1 MQASAPD
8 SSAGHGLI
16 SIVTETY
23 PPEVNGVAHTLLR
36 LSEGMQ
42 ARGHDIQVVRPSQK
56 QESQNSDTDTHKLIL
71 APGLPIPGYS
81 DLRFGLPI
89 KNQLIRAWKERRP
102 HSVYIATEGPLGSSA
117 LAAARKLGI
126 PVASGFHTRFD
137 EYTRHYR
144 VGFMEPVVRGWL
156 RRFHNRCDMTLVPTR
171 ELQGILESQ
180 GFENVRR
187 LSRGVDTSLFSPERR
202 DPGLRSDW
210 GLADDELALIYVGR
224 LAAEKNIAL
233 AVKTYQAIR
242 DQIPGTRLVLVGDGP
257 IREDLSRR
265 HPDIIFAGMHRG
277 ESLARHYASG
287 DLFLFPSLSETFG
300 NVVIEAM
307 ASGLPV
313 LGYNEAAV
321 KEHILPETNGISVT
335 PGDEEAFV
343 TAGLNMARRSRQLS
357 EYGVQARQD
366 SLEQDWS
373 HIFQKFEKLLN
384 EIREEQRHEP
394 APAYE

>member
-1 MQASAPD
+1 MQASVPD
-8 SSAGHGLI
+8 TTAGNGYI
-16 SIVTETY
+16 AIVTETF

-42 ARGHDIQVVRPSQK
+42 ERGHGIQIVRPRQK
-56 QESQNSDTDTHKLIL
+56 QEAPRSDDSTLIL

-81 DLRFGLPI
+81 DLRFGMPI
-89 KNQLIRAWKERRP
+89 RNQLLKAWKAHRP
-102 HSVYIATEGPLGSSA
+102 HTVYIATEGPLGSSA

-137 EYTRHYR
+137 EYTRHYKM
-144 VGFMEPVVRGWL
+144 GFLEPIVRGWL

-171 ELQGILESQ
+171 ELQGILEGQ
-180 GFENVRR
+180 NFEKVRR
-187 LSRGVDTSLFSPERR
+187 LSRGVDTRLFSPEHR
-202 DPGLRSDW
+202 DLSLRSEW

-224 LAAEKNIAL
+224 LAAEKNIDL

-242 DQIPGTRLVLVGDGP
+242 QEIPGTRLVLVGDGP
-257 IREDLSRR
+257 VREELSRK

-321 KEHILPETNGISVT
+321 REHILHKTNGYSVA
-335 PGDEEAFV
+335 PGDSEQFIA
-343 TAGLNMARRSRQLS
+343 AGLSMARRNHKLAELGQ
-357 EYGVQARQD
+357 QARKD
-366 SLEQDWS
+366 SLDQDWS
-373 HIFQKFEKLLN
+373 HIFEKFETLLN
-384 EIREEQRHEP
+384 EIREEERHEP